1 MMNIGNTI
9 VMMISIGLGLYA
21 GYLWYSYLNEE

>member
-1 MMNIGNTI
+1 MNIGNTI
-9 VMMISIGLGLYA
+9 VMMISILLGLYA